1 MHLGNENVIA
11 IGNGLTNIDSI
22 DNDKKMRHAQFTT
35 MAPDQCISKLSSSH
49 KMNTIICANSSNG
62 QSVFFGDSGGP
73 LIRESDGLLIGLMSF
88 VQMDSSY
95 SSIELQVFTNIFY
108 YFDWISQVTT
118 IKLPQCSGPQAIP
131 LDDEE

>member
-1 MHLGNENVIA
+1 M
-11 IGNGLTNIDSI
+11 
-22 DNDKKMRHAQFTT
+22 
-35 MAPDQCISKLSSSH
+35 
-49 KMNTIICANSSNG
+49 
-62 QSVFFGDSGGP
+62 FFGDSGGP

-108 YFDWISQVTT
+108 YFDWIAQVTA
-118 IKLPQCSGPQAIP
+118 IQLPQCKGPQAIP